1 MCTLNQ
7 HDVCLGCGRLI
18 NEITGW
24 SSGTTAEKALIL
36 KCSKKRIQLLNE
48 QLPELIITR
57 ERLQK
62 EAKK

>member
-7 HDVCLGCGRLI
+7 HDICLGCGRLI

-24 SSGTTAEKALIL
+24 SSSTAAEKNLIL
-36 KCSKKRIQLLNE
+36 KHSNERINLLNK
-48 QLPELIITR
+48 QRPDLITTR

-62 EAKK
+62 ETK